1 MTQDTWIGQTINGRY
16 QISNLLGKGGMSAVY
31 KATDPNLR
39 REVAIK
45 LIHTHLSDNPEFVR
59 RFEEEAAAVARLR
72 HSNIIQVHDFDNQ
85 GELYYIVFE
94 YIPGETLQDRLKRL
108 GAVKQRMPLQETLQ
122 IMSSMGDA
130 LQYAHQEGLVHRDIK
145 PANIMINKRGQAIL
159 MDFGIAKISGAS
171 QHTATGMVLG
181 TARYMSPEQ
190 VMGEKVDART
200 DIYALGVTLFE
211 MVNGRPPFES
221 DSVAAL
227 MMKHVNEPVPDL
239 RLLRPDVPASLVAVI
254 EKALAKDR
262 ETRYQ
267 SAQDFVDDLNLAAQG
282 SETSVATSAS
292 AVPEVLATTIES
304 PATDGTVLERTE
316 TQSGRTAVSSTKPT
330 PEAPTTAKSR
340 NRLMIAGGAVVA
352 FILIAL
358 CAAAAFSV
366 FRGMREGEQPN
377 AALSDGETPAAMT
390 QAIAAG
396 AGNSA
401 DDREQPV
408 SDPALEPS
416 PMASNAQ
423 EINEEQ
429 ADPTTEAEDEPEPTD
444 EPAPAPDFDPLFLTS
459 YTYDGLIVGLALPDV
474 DTERV
479 LFSIDDP
486 QPAIDNGRN
495 TSGTQTLANNSI
507 GPIPHEKGD
516 HTLYVQYI
524 GANGRES
531 EIYDFDYKID
541 DIVFNF
547 SQQPYDFET
556 EGIPAIFTMF
566 VVDGDTSALYTFD
579 YSVDTK
585 ALDQNVQGVAEAG
598 VIQLEKLEPGEHILY
613 VQATSPGHQTDVV
626 TYPFVIE

>member
-1 MTQDTWIGQTINGRY
+1 MTQDAWIGQTINGRY
-16 QISNLLGKGGMSAVY
+16 QINNLLGKGGMSAVY

-72 HSNIIQVHDFDNQ
+72 HPNIIQVHDFDNQ

-108 GAVKQRMPLQETLQ
+108 DAVEQRMPLEETLQ
-122 IMSSMGDA
+122 IMTSMGNA

-159 MDFGIAKISGAS
+159 MDFGIAKISGAG

-239 RLLRPDVPASLVAVI
+239 RLLRPDVPSSLVAII

-262 ETRYQ
+262 ESRYQ
-267 SAQDFVDDLNLAAQG
+267 TTQDFANDLKLVAQG
-282 SETSVATSAS
+282 SEASVATVPGI
-292 AVPEVLATTIES
+292 VPEVLATTIES
-304 PATDGTVLERTE
+304 SAGDVTVLERPE
-316 TQSGRTAVSSTKPT
+316 TQPGRTAVSATKPT
-330 PEAPTTAKSR
+330 PDVPHKSQGN
-340 NRLMIAGGAVVA
+340 NRLLIVGGAVVA
-352 FILIAL
+352 FILIAV
-358 CAAAAFSV
+358 CAAAAFSI
-366 FRGMREGEQPN
+366 FRSNGATGDTNIALPESETQP
-377 AALSDGETPAAMT
+377 AEP
-390 QAIAAG
+390 QAIAVG
-396 AGNSA
+396 AGGSA
-401 DDREQPV
+401 EDQELPV
-408 SDPALEPS
+408 SDPPPEP
-416 PMASNAQ
+416 ASTTSGAE
-423 EINEEQ
+423 EIGEEP
-429 ADPTTEAEDEPEPTD
+429 DPAAESEEDPEPTVD
-444 EPAPAPDFDPLFLTS
+444 AAITPDFDPLFLTT
-459 YTYDGLIVGLALPDV
+459 YTYDGLTVGLALPDV
-474 DTERV
+474 DTERIM
-479 LFSIDDP
+479 FSIDDP
-486 QPAIDNGRN
+486 QPTIDNGRN
-495 TSGTQTLANNSI
+495 TAGTQTLANNSI
-507 GPIPHEKGD
+507 GPIPHEKGE

-524 GANGRES
+524 GANGEES
-531 EIYDFDYKID
+531 EIYSFDYKID

-547 SQQPYDFET
+547 NQQPYDFES

-566 VVDGDTSALYTFD
+566 VVDGDTSALYTYN
-579 YSVDTK
+579 YSMDSKT
-585 ALDQNVQGVAEAG
+585 LDQSVQGVAEAG

-626 TYPFVIE
+626 AHPFTIE